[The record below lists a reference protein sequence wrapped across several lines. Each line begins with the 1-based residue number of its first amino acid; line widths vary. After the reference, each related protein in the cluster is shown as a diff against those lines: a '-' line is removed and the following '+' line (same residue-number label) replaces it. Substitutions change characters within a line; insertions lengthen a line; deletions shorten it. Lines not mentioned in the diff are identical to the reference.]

1 MDSSDERAAAHID
14 VDEMRRADIELHE
27 LEGAD
32 RRYTFYHDETNN
44 IRKLHVGA
52 QGLNVAELKVFVLG
66 GVVHE
71 GAPRPIDLAP
81 LRKTLDIQLSAR
93 EIKLKHVAKGEFF
106 DVLQS
111 TKLTAF
117 LRWLAESDLLIQYQ
131 ELDPLFW
138 SIVDI
143 VDSVLASRRDLAHL
157 IPFHLLL
164 KSDLVS
170 LLRTHLPATARLFRA
185 YGYPSLTAEERTPF
199 LNDLLDHIER
209 NAELIDHFNY
219 MMLRGVIQAG
229 RGLDSLAFIE
239 DNVRH
244 MLIEEFTGSFMH
256 RIILFKNSTHIFD
269 TEESIRERLVATPL
283 VSDGAPFI
291 NYRFSDSEH
300 EPGIQVADI
309 VVGLLGKMH
318 SYLLDAKAGEV
329 SAARHSLSG
338 PSLENALLLRDLISK
353 SDDANKAFQHH
364 IASLYDRDKADRFL
378 RFSDGEY
385 AE

>member
-1 MDSSDERAAAHID
+1 LDSPDEPAAQPLD
-14 VDEMRRADIELHE
+14 VDEVRRAEIELHE
-27 LEGAD
+27 LEGTD
-32 RRYTFYHDETNN
+32 RQYTFYHDETNN

-71 GAPRPIDLAP
+71 GAPHSIDLAP
-81 LRKTLDIQLSAR
+81 LRERLGIQRSAR
-93 EIKLKHVAKGEFF
+93 EIKLKHIVKGEFLN
-106 DVLQS
+106 VLQS

-117 LRWLAESDLLIQYQ
+117 LHWLAESDLLIQYQ

-143 VDSVLASRRDLAHL
+143 VDSVLAGRRDLAHL
-157 IPFHLLL
+157 FHFHLLI
-164 KSDLVS
+164 KSDLVC
-170 LLRTHLPATARLFRA
+170 LLRADLPAAIRLFHA
-185 YGYPSLTAEERTPF
+185 YGYPSLAAKERTPF
-199 LNDLLDHIER
+199 LKELLDLIER

-229 RGLDSLAFIE
+229 RGLDSLTFIE

-244 MLIEEFTGSFMH
+244 LLIEEFSGSFRH

-269 TEESIRERLVATPL
+269 EEESIRERLVATPL
-283 VSDGAPFI
+283 VSGGAPFV

-300 EPGIQVADI
+300 EPGIQVSDI

-318 SYLLDAKAGEV
+318 SYLVDAAAGEV
-329 SAARHSLSG
+329 SAVRQSLSG
-338 PSLENALLLRDLISK
+338 SSLENALLLRDLISK
-353 SDDANKAFQHH
+353 SDRANKAFQQH

>member
-1 MDSSDERAAAHID
+1 MDSSDEPAAQPIN
-14 VDEMRRADIELHE
+14 VDEMRRAEIELHE

-52 QGLNVAELKVFVLG
+52 LGLNVAELKVFVLG

-71 GAPRPIDLAP
+71 GAPCSIDLEP
-81 LRKTLDIQLSAR
+81 LRDTLNIQLSAR
-93 EIKLKHVAKGEFF
+93 EIKLKHVAKGKFL
-106 DVLQS
+106 DALQS

-143 VDSVLASRRDLAHL
+143 VDSVLAGRRNLAHL

-170 LLRTHLPATARLFRA
+170 LLRADLPAAIRLFHA
-185 YGYPSLTAEERTPF
+185 YGYPSLAAEERTAF
-199 LNDLLDHIER
+199 LNDLLDLIER

-244 MLIEEFTGSFMH
+244 LLIEEFSGSFRH
-256 RIILFKNSTHIFD
+256 RIILFKNSSHIFD
-269 TEESIRERLVATPL
+269 EEESIRERLVATPL
-283 VSDGAPFI
+283 ASGGAPFI

-318 SYLLDAKAGEV
+318 SYLVDAAAGEV
-329 SAARHSLSG
+329 SAARQSLSG

-353 SDDANKAFQHH
+353 SDKTNKAFQQH
-364 IASLYDRDKADRFL
+364 IASLYDRDKTDRFL
-378 RFSDGEY
+378 RFKDGAY